1 MAIDRSRS
9 NSYYPGTDTKVTDSI
24 YIYKCNHCGHSAW
37 ALIRKDVEVMILTSN
52 QIMKKASSL
61 CERLPA
67 IG

>member
-37 ALIRKDVEVMILTSN
+37 ALIRKDECSICGSN
-52 QIMKKASSL
+52 DIDIKSNNEKS
-61 CERLPA
+61 E
-67 IG
+67 